1 MLLCPGWSLSTA
13 PTSALVPQPCLS
25 LFECGHVEHFL
36 QTALPTLIPLP
47 FFYLPF
53 CFFLVSLF
61 LLRNL
66 VGGKGIPSL
75 PRGAGFPYPS
85 QAKWMVS
92 FWRSRKFVG
101 AGTRRGEGWQT
112 ASMSSHS
119 PQLLSHHCHHSIIAD
134 GLQL

>member
-1 MLLCPGWSLSTA
+1 MPLCPGWSLST
-13 PTSALVPQPCLS
+13 PPSSVLVSQPCSS
-25 LFECGHVEHFL
+25 LFECGHVEHFF

-53 CFFLVSLF
+53 CFFLVFLF

-66 VGGKGIPSL
+66 VGEK
-75 PRGAGFPYPS
+75 GFPHY
-85 QAKWMVS
+85 
-92 FWRSRKFVG
+92 R
-101 AGTRRGEGWQT
+101 EGWDFPTLHRPNGWSHSGGQGSLWGL
-112 ASMSSHS
+112 AQGEVRGGRAAPMSSHS